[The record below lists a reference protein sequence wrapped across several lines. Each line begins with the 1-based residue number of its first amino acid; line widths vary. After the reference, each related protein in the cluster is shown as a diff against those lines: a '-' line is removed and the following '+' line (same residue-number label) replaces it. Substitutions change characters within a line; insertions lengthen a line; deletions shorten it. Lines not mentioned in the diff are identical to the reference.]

1 MIYNNTNETLNTVR
15 EIMKKEEISINDLS
29 NKLQRSQPAT
39 SQLFR
44 QKNISLNVLKEIAEA
59 IGYDLEINFIK
70 KTT

>member
-1 MIYNNTNETLNTVR
+1 MIYNNSNEILNTIR
-15 EIMKKEEISINDLS
+15 KIMKEEKITINELS

-44 QKNISLNVLKEIAEA
+44 QKNISFDVLKEIAEA
-59 IGYDLEINFIK
+59 IDYDLEINFIK